1 MNTIEINN
9 TGIKVD
15 ISVFLFKEDDVF
27 HAYCPELDL
36 VGYDYTEDG
45 AKKSFEFVLK
55 DYLDYTVE
63 NGTLEQDLLN
73 HGWRKSKTGKVS
85 EPTASSMLRRSQLKK
100 VLGKREFRK
109 YSVPVLL

>member
-1 MNTIEINN
+1 MNKIEINN

-15 ISVFLFKEDDVF
+15 VSVFLFKEDDVF

-36 VGYDYTEDG
+36 IGYDYTEEG

-73 HGWRKSKTGKVS
+73 HGWRKSKS
-85 EPTASSMLRRSQLKK
+85 ERDRGDSSSSPIERGTSWLRNNSY
-100 VLGKREFRK
+100 FCN
-109 YSVPVLL
+109 